1 MNDSEN
7 LSRNLGTGWRH
18 TETTVAEEAEVALVR
33 WPRLREALQQRAAAP
48 PPQGA
53 PAHG

>member
-7 LSRNLGTGWRH
+7 LSRNLGTGWRY
-18 TETTVAEEAEVALVR
+18 TETTVAEEAEAALLR
-33 WPRLREALQQRAAAP
+33 WPRLREALQQRVAAP
-48 PPQGA
+48 ASRGV